1 MESMLPILQA
11 YTSRIAL
18 VGIDGDRGR
27 SVDSLVNLWSALFG
41 QTCWRSFATLND
53 ALEGLSSEL
62 KLDDQVLIMGSFVL
76 VADAL
81 KHDLFN

>member
-1 MESMLPILQA
+1 LQT

-27 SVDSLVNLWSALFG
+27 SVESLVNLWSVLFG
-41 QTCWRSFATLND
+41 QTCWRSFATLSS